1 MIILPAIDLK
11 DGKCVR
17 LYKGDFDTV
26 HQVAENPLDTAAEFK
41 AAGAEYIHMVDL
53 DGAKD
58 GVRKNGDIVREV
70 CENSGLKIELG
81 GGIRS
86 MKDLEEV
93 FSLGVY
99 RGVIGSAA
107 VTDPDFVAEAAKK
120 YGDRVAV
127 GIDTLDGRVKTAGWV
142 EDSGLDYLEF
152 AKNMEALGVKN
163 IIFTDI
169 ATDGAL
175 SGPSFS
181 RLKALKDAVSCHITA
196 SGGVS
201 CNEDLVELFN
211 QGMDAAIVG
220 KAYYEGRVN
229 LKAMV
234 NMLEKQEL
242 GGVIG
247 TFEYRKEEV

>member
-26 HQVAENPLDTAAEFK
+26 HQVAESPVDTALEFK
-41 AAGAEYIHMVDL
+41 AAGAEFIHMVDL

-58 GVRKNGDIVREV
+58 GKRKNGQIVRQV
-70 CENSGLKIELG
+70 CRESGMKIELG
-81 GGIRS
+81 GGIRN
-86 MKDLEEV
+86 MDDLEEV

-99 RGVIGSAA
+99 RAVIGSAA
-107 VTDPDFVAEAAKK
+107 VTDPDFVREAAGK

-127 GIDTLDGRVKTAGWV
+127 GIDTLDGKVKTAGWV
-142 EDSGLDYLEF
+142 EDSGLYYLEF
-152 AKNMEALGVKN
+152 AKKMEALGVKN

-175 SGPSFS
+175 SGPSYE
-181 RLKALKDAVSCHITA
+181 RLKALKDTVSCFITA

-201 CNEDLVELFN
+201 CNEDLVELSN
-211 QGMDAAIVG
+211 LGMDGAIVG

-229 LKAMV
+229 LSAMV
-234 NMLEKQEL
+234 NMLEKQDI
-242 GGVIG
+242 GSVIG
-247 TFEYRKEEV
+247 TFEYRKGED